1 MAGPLEKYKE
11 LQARGELRPDA
22 RQEAVMTRLQRLH
35 EGLCELEHMAKKL
48 GLLGKLFGKKADA
61 PRPKGLYIYGD
72 VGRGKSMVM
81 DLFFSASP
89 IEKKRRIH
97 FHQFMLEV
105 HAAMNRWRKLDA
117 KERVAEL
124 GKGASDDPLPA
135 VVHKIAKEA
144 QLLCF
149 DEFQVHDITDASI
162 LGRLFEGLFK
172 AGVTVV
178 STSNRV
184 PDDLYKDG
192 LNRHLFL
199 PAIELIKDK
208 MDVIALNGETD
219 YRLDRMQGVPVY
231 YTPINDETTEQLSKA
246 FWALTDRDV
255 GDPNEVPSDTI
266 TVQGRELF
274 VPKALKGVAVFS
286 FKRLCANPLG
296 AADYLAIAW
305 KYHTVFVVAIPQLG
319 PENRNE
325 AKRFV
330 TMIDAF
336 YENNV
341 KLICSAAVKPEDL
354 YESGD
359 GRFEFDRT
367 VSRLMEMQSED
378 YLARGHG
385 VND

>member
-1 MAGPLEKYKE
+1 MAGPLELYKE
-11 LQARGELRPDA
+11 LQARGELRADA

-35 EGLCELEHMAKKL
+35 ESLDELQHMAKKP
-48 GLLGKLFGKKADA
+48 GLLAKLFGNRKDA

-81 DLFFSASP
+81 DLFFDASTIP
-89 IEKKRRIH
+89 NKRRIH

-105 HAAMNRWRKLDA
+105 HAEMNRWRKLSTA
-117 KERVAEL
+117 ERKAAL
-124 GKGASDDPLPA
+124 GKAATDDPLPA
-135 VVHKIAKEA
+135 VVHKIAGEA
-144 QLLCF
+144 KLLCF

-162 LGRLFEGLFK
+162 LGRLFEGLFA

-178 STSNRV
+178 TTSNRV

-199 PAIELIKDK
+199 PAIELLKNE
-208 MDVIALNGETD
+208 MDVIALNGDTD

-231 YTPINDETTEQLSKA
+231 YTPINEETTAQLSKA

-255 GDPNEVPSDTI
+255 GDPSEVPSDCL
-266 TVQGRELF
+266 TVQGRELY

-305 KYHTVFVVAIPQLG
+305 KYHTVFVVAIPELG

-341 KLICSAAVKPEDL
+341 KLICSAAAKPEHL
-354 YESGD
+354 YEAGD

-367 VSRLMEMQSED
+367 ISRLMEMQSED

-385 VND
+385 IND